1 MKIVF
6 QMSLGNTAGREV
18 GGAGRETAV
27 TAETC

>member
-1 MKIVF
+1 
-6 QMSLGNTAGREV
+6 MSLGNTAGREV